1 MENWVILEVQFN
13 LSTQFGRFFGLP
25 STYSDR
31 NNQVCTMKQVSFFSI
46 SDYVCM
52 YIHETGQGI
61 LVNGDLRARGAK
73 K

>member
-1 MENWVILEVQFN
+1 
-13 LSTQFGRFFGLP
+13 
-25 STYSDR
+25 
-31 NNQVCTMKQVSFFSI
+31 MKQVSFFFSI

-73 K
+73 NRKQIAKRDATHFRQRRIIGIGPVI